1 MSMKAHRIIIVGEA
15 TPTLLNREGQ
25 FVPTGDWIQVLRIG
39 EFLGRSLDGKQF
51 SQVIDEKALDTIVAA
66 FNREKAATNFPG
78 LLIDRDHLSHYSDKE
93 TRAAGWVLNIE
104 KRADGLWA
112 MPKWTSEGA
121 AEIGNGIYRMV
132 SPVLTNGEEVGQ
144 TADGI
149 ARVRPGRFIRLA
161 LTNDPN
167 IKGMQPLANRRSD
180 ETDKSMDYKALLL
193 NMLGLADNAD
203 DAAVTTAITNAKAKM
218 ASPGKDEDMCN
229 RLRGEIDVLTN
240 RNKELEKVVIEADVV
255 KYQGLGLKDEDL
267 RAQLVANRAGTV
279 KILDAIIAN
288 KRSGKDTTEDGTPIH
303 NANQRRNPPEKFAS
317 EKERAERIEAEVR
330 DYRIANRGTS
340 YEAAHDFVRRHKP
353 ELFRPIEDAKN

>member
-1 MSMKAHRIIIVGEA
+1 MSMKKTHRIIIVGEA

-25 FVPTGDWIQVLRIG
+25 FVPTGDWIQVLRLG

-51 SQVIDEKALDTIVAA
+51 SQVIDEKALDAIVAA
-66 FNREKAATNFPG
+66 FNREKTASNFPG

-93 TRAAGWVLNIE
+93 TRAAGWVMNIE
-104 KRADGLWA
+104 KREDGLWA

-121 AEIGNGIYRMV
+121 AEISNGIYRMV

-180 ETDKSMDYKALLL
+180 ETDHSMDYKSLLL

-203 DAAVTTAITNAKAKM
+203 DASVTTAIANAKAKM
-218 ASPGKDEDMCN
+218 AAPGKDEETCN
-229 RLRGEIDVLTN
+229 RLRGEIEVLTN
-240 RNKELEKVVIEADVV
+240 RVKEAEKLVIEADVV
-255 KYQGLGLKDEDL
+255 KYKGLGLKDEDL
-267 RAQLVANRAGTV
+267 RAQLVANRTGTV

-288 KRSGKDTTEDGTPIH
+288 KKSGKDADEDGRQIH
-303 NANQRRNPPEKFAS
+303 NANERRAPVTKA
-317 EKERAERIEAEVR
+317 KTDAERAQLIAAEVST
-330 DYRIANRGTS
+330 YQIANKATFADA
-340 YEAAHDFVRRHKP
+340 YDHIARHKP
-353 ELFRPIEDAKN
+353 ELFQLASAE

>member
-1 MSMKAHRIIIVGEA
+1 MSMKITHRLHIIGEA

-51 SQVIDEKALDTIVAA
+51 SQVIDEKALDAIVTA
-66 FNREKAATNFPG
+66 FNREKTASNFPG

-93 TRAAGWVLNIE
+93 TRAAGWVMNIE
-104 KRADGLWA
+104 KREDGLWA

-121 AEIGNGIYRMV
+121 AEISNGIYRMV

-180 ETDKSMDYKALLL
+180 ETDHSMDYKSLLL

-203 DAAVTTAITNAKAKM
+203 DASVTTAVANAKAKM
-218 ASPGKDEDMCN
+218 ASPGKDEETCN
-229 RLRGEIDVLTN
+229 RLRGEIEVLTN
-240 RNKELEKVVIEADVV
+240 RVNAAEKLVIEADVV
-255 KYQGLGLKDEDL
+255 KYKGLGLKDEDL

-288 KRSGKDTTEDGTPIH
+288 KKAGKDADEDGRQIH
-303 NANQRRNPPEKFAS
+303 KANERRAPVTKA
-317 EKERAERIEAEVR
+317 KTDAERAQLIAAEVST
-330 DYRIANRGTS
+330 YQIANKAS
-340 YEAAHDFVRRHKP
+340 FADAYDHIARHKP
-353 ELFRPIEDAKN
+353 ELFQLASAE

>member
-1 MSMKAHRIIIVGEA
+1 MKTTHRIIIVGEA

-51 SQVIDEKALDTIVAA
+51 SQVIDEKALDAIVTA
-66 FNREKAATNFPG
+66 FNREKTASNFPG

-93 TRAAGWVLNIE
+93 TRAAGWVMNIE
-104 KRADGLWA
+104 KREDGLWA

-121 AEIGNGIYRMV
+121 SEISNGIYRMV

-180 ETDKSMDYKALLL
+180 ETDHSMDYKALLL
-193 NMLGLADNAD
+193 NMLGLAENAD

-218 ASPGKDEDMCN
+218 ASPGKDEETCN
-229 RLRGEIDVLTN
+229 RLRGEIEVLTN
-240 RNKELEKVVIEADVV
+240 RTKELEKVASDVV
-255 KYQGLGLKDEDL
+255 KYRGLGLSDEEL
-267 RAQLVANRAGTV
+267 IAQLVANRAVTV
-279 KILDAIIAN
+279 KILDAIVA
-288 KRSGKDTTEDGTPIH
+288 KKKAGKDADEDGRQIH
-303 NANQRRNPPEKFAS
+303 NANERRAPVTKA
-317 EKERAERIEAEVR
+317 KTDAERAQLIAAEVST
-330 DYRIANRGTS
+330 YQIANKAS
-340 YEAAHDFVRRHKP
+340 FADAYDHIARHKP
-353 ELFRPIEDAKN
+353 ELFQLASAE

>member
-1 MSMKAHRIIIVGEA
+1 MSMKTHRIIIVGEA

-51 SQVIDEKALDTIVAA
+51 SQVIDEKALDAIVTA
-66 FNREKAATNFPG
+66 FNREKTASNFPG

-93 TRAAGWVLNIE
+93 TRAAGWVMNIE
-104 KRADGLWA
+104 KREDGLWA
-112 MPKWTSEGA
+112 MPKWTSEGS
-121 AEIGNGIYRMV
+121 AEISNGIYRMV

-180 ETDKSMDYKALLL
+180 ETDHSMDYKSLLL
-193 NMLGLADNAD
+193 NMLGLADTAD

-218 ASPGKDEDMCN
+218 ASPGKDEETCN
-229 RLRGEIDVLTN
+229 RLRGEIEVLTN
-240 RNKELEKVVIEADVV
+240 RAKELENVASDVV
-255 KYQGLGLKDEDL
+255 KYRGLGLTDKDLID
-267 RAQLVANRAGTV
+267 QLVSNRAGTV
-279 KILDAIIAN
+279 KILDAILS
-288 KRSGKDTTEDGTPIH
+288 KKVTGKDTNEDGKQIH
-303 NANQRRNPPEKFAS
+303 NANERRTPPGAPKTDA
-317 EKERAERIEAEVR
+317 ERAALVAAEVSN
-330 DYRIANRGTS
+330 YQIANKATFTDA
-340 YEAAHDFVRRHKP
+340 YEHIQRHKP
-353 ELFRPIEDAKN
+353 ELFRLASAE

>member
-1 MSMKAHRIIIVGEA
+1 MKTHRIIIVGEA

-51 SQVIDEKALDTIVAA
+51 SQVIDEKALDAIVTA
-66 FNREKAATNFPG
+66 FNREKTASNFPG

-93 TRAAGWVLNIE
+93 TRAAGWVMNIE
-104 KRADGLWA
+104 KREDGLWA
-112 MPKWTSEGA
+112 MPKWTSEGS
-121 AEIGNGIYRMV
+121 AEISNGIYRMV

-180 ETDKSMDYKALLL
+180 ETDHSMDYKSLLL
-193 NMLGLADNAD
+193 NMLGLADTAD

-218 ASPGKDEDMCN
+218 ASPGKDEETCN
-229 RLRGEIDVLTN
+229 RLRGEIEVLTN
-240 RNKELEKVVIEADVV
+240 RAKELENVASDVV
-255 KYQGLGLKDEDL
+255 KYRGLGLTDKDLID
-267 RAQLVANRAGTV
+267 QLVSNRAGTV
-279 KILDAIIAN
+279 KILDAILS
-288 KRSGKDTTEDGTPIH
+288 KKVTGKDTNEDGKQIH
-303 NANQRRNPPEKFAS
+303 NANERRTPPGAPKTDA
-317 EKERAERIEAEVR
+317 ERAALVAAEVSN
-330 DYRIANRGTS
+330 YQIANKATFTDA
-340 YEAAHDFVRRHKP
+340 YEHIQRHKP
-353 ELFRPIEDAKN
+353 ELFRLASAE

>member
-1 MSMKAHRIIIVGEA
+1 MSMKITHRLHIIGEA

-51 SQVIDEKALDTIVAA
+51 SQVIDEKALDAIVTA
-66 FNREKAATNFPG
+66 FNREKTASNFPG

-93 TRAAGWVLNIE
+93 TRAAGWVMNIE
-104 KRADGLWA
+104 KREDGLWA

-121 AEIGNGIYRMV
+121 AEISNGIYRMV

-180 ETDKSMDYKALLL
+180 ETDHSMDYKSLLL

-203 DAAVTTAITNAKAKM
+203 DASVTTAVANAKAKM
-218 ASPGKDEDMCN
+218 ASPGKDEETCN
-229 RLRGEIDVLTN
+229 RLRGEIEVLTN
-240 RNKELEKVVIEADVV
+240 RTKELEKVASDVV
-255 KYQGLGLKDEDL
+255 KYRGLGLSDEEL
-267 RAQLVANRAGTV
+267 IAQLVANRAVTV
-279 KILDAIIAN
+279 KILDAIVA
-288 KRSGKDTTEDGTPIH
+288 KKKVGKDADEDGRQIH
-303 NANQRRNPPEKFAS
+303 NANERRAPVTKA
-317 EKERAERIEAEVR
+317 KTDAERAQLIAAEVST
-330 DYRIANRGTS
+330 YQIANKAS
-340 YEAAHDFVRRHKP
+340 FADAYDHIARHKP
-353 ELFRPIEDAKN
+353 EIFQLASAE

>member
-1 MSMKAHRIIIVGEA
+1 MSMRTKGIIIVGEA

-25 FVPTGDWIQVLRIG
+25 FVPTGDWIQVLRLG

-51 SQVIDEKALDTIVAA
+51 SQVIDEKALDAIVTA
-66 FNREKAATNFPG
+66 FNREKTAPNFPG

-149 ARVRPGRFIRLA
+149 ARVRPGR
-161 LTNDPN
+161 N

-180 ETDKSMDYKALLL
+180 ETDQSMDYKALLL
-193 NMLGLADNAD
+193 NMLGLADTAD
-203 DAAVTTAITNAKAKM
+203 DAAVTTAVTNAKAKM
-218 ASPGKDEDMCN
+218 AAPGKDEETCN
-229 RLRGEIDVLTN
+229 RLRGEVEVLTN
-240 RNKELEKVVIEADVV
+240 RNKELEKVVIEADVA
-255 KYQGLGLKDEDL
+255 KYRGLGLKDDDL

-288 KRSGKDTTEDGTPIH
+288 KKAGKDASEDGRQIH
-303 NANQRRNPPEKFAS
+303 NANERRTPAAAPAS

-330 DYRIANRGTS
+330 DYQIANRGTS

>member
-1 MSMKAHRIIIVGEA
+1 MKKTNRIHIIGEA

-25 FVPTGDWIQVLRIG
+25 FVPTGDWIQVLRLG

-51 SQVIDEKALDTIVAA
+51 SQVIDEKALDAIVTA
-66 FNREKAATNFPG
+66 FNREKTANNFPG

-104 KRADGLWA
+104 KREDGLWA

-121 AEIGNGIYRMV
+121 EEIANGIYRMV
-132 SPVLTNGEEVGQ
+132 SPVLTNGEEIGQ

-167 IKGMQPLANRRSD
+167 IKGMVPLANRSND
-180 ETDKSMDYKALLL
+180 ETDHSMDYKTLLL
-193 NMLGLADNAD
+193 NMLGLADNAE
-203 DAAVTTAITNAKAKM
+203 DAAVTTAVANAKSKM
-218 ASPGKDEDMCN
+218 SSPGKDEDMVN

-240 RNKELEKVVIEADVV
+240 RAKELEKAVIESDVV
-255 KYQGLGLKDEDL
+255 KYKGLGLKDEDL

-279 KILDAIIAN
+279 KILDAILANKKAGKDASDDGRQMHNANERHIPAGSPKTDADRAALIAAEVSTYQIAN
-288 KRSGKDTTEDGTPIH
+288 KAT
-303 NANQRRNPPEKFAS
+303 FAD
-317 EKERAERIEAEVR
+317 AY
-330 DYRIANRGTS
+330 DHIA
-340 YEAAHDFVRRHKP
+340 RHKP
-353 ELFRPIEDAKN
+353 ELFRLASAE

>member
-1 MSMKAHRIIIVGEA
+1 MKTNRLHIIGEA

-25 FVPTGDWIQVLRIG
+25 FVPTGDWIQVLRLG

-51 SQVIDEKALDTIVAA
+51 SQVIDDKALDAIVAA
-66 FNREKAATNFPG
+66 FNREKEATNFPG

-93 TRAAGWVLNIE
+93 TRAAGWVMNIE

-121 AEIGNGIYRMV
+121 AEISNGIYRMV

-167 IKGMQPLANRRSD
+167 IKGMVPLANRKND
-180 ETDKSMDYKALLL
+180 ETDQSMDYKSLLL
-193 NMLGLADNAD
+193 NMLGLAENAD
-203 DAAVTTAITNAKAKM
+203 ETAVTTAVANAKAKM
-218 ASPGKDEDMCN
+218 ASLGKDEDMCN
-229 RLRGEIDVLTN
+229 RLRGEVEALTN

-255 KYQGLGLKDEDL
+255 KYRGLGLKDEDL
-267 RAQLVANRAGTV
+267 RVQLVANRAGTV
-279 KILDAIIAN
+279 KLLDAIIAN
-288 KRSGKDTTEDGTPIH
+288 KKAGKDTTEDGTQLH
-303 NANQRRNPPEKFAS
+303 NASQRRNPPEKFAN
-317 EKERAERIEAEVR
+317 EKERADRIDAEVR
-330 DYRIANRGTS
+330 DYQVANRGTS
-340 YEAAHDFVRRHKP
+340 YEAAHDHVRRHKP
-353 ELFRPIEDAKN
+353 ELFRPIEDATN